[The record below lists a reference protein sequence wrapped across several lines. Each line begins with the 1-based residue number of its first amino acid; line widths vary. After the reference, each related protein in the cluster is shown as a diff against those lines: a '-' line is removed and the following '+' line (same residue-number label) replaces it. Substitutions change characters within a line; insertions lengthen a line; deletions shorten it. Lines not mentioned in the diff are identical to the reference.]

1 MAKVEFNPAI
11 EGTQGALSKGGMI
24 TRQKTYRDQKGR
36 IIAYGK
42 QEGYFI
48 TNPRS
53 FKHNPMIGKEL
64 EYHNLWRDVC
74 AQAKEELA
82 NPELRLNWELRFEA
96 QMPYTKGTKP
106 DPQAPV
112 DPSTGARKRY
122 VQLPAFVRAMI
133 YQARK
138 ENL

>member
-24 TRQKTYRDQKGR
+24 TRQKTYRDRKGR

-48 TNPRS
+48 ANPRN
-53 FKHNPMIGKEL
+53 FKRNPMVGKEL
-64 EYHNLWRDVC
+64 EYHNLWREVC

-82 NPELRLNWELRFEA
+82 DPELQLSWELRFEA
-96 QMPYTKGTKP
+96 QIPYTKGTKP
-106 DPQAPV
+106 DSQAPI
-112 DPSTGARKRY
+112 DPATGARKRY

-133 YQARK
+133 YQGRK
-138 ENL
+138 SE